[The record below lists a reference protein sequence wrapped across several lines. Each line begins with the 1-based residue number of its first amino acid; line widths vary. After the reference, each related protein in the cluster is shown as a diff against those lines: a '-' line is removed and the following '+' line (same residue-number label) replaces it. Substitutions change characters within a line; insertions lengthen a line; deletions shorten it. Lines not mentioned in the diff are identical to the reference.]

1 MKLIKVFFILFV
13 INIGLQS
20 STKAENISEF
30 VIEGLS
36 IGDSLL
42 KKYSKKEIEDF
53 YKASYYKDNEYTT
66 IESLKLSEDSQYDY
80 ISLSYKTLDNK
91 YSLVGIIADIDS
103 KESFNNNIEKC
114 YDIKDEIVEELKII
128 FSNSTQK
135 DNKAKP
141 HTIDKTGKSK
151 VTTYVF
157 YFQNNDYV
165 TVACYDYTKEIGYP
179 DSLRIGLV
187 TNEFN
192 TWLATKAYK

>member
-13 INIGLQS
+13 INVGLQS

-53 YKASYYKDNEYTT
+53 YKAPYYKDNEYTT

-80 ISLSYKTLDNK
+80 LSLSYKTLDNK
-91 YSLVGIIADIDS
+91 YSLVGIVADIDS
-103 KESFNNNIEKC
+103 KESFDNNIKKC
-114 YDIKDEIVEELKII
+114 YDIKDEIVEELKKI

-157 YFQNNDYV
+157 YLQNNDYV

-179 DSLRIGLV
+179 DSLRIGLI
-187 TNEFN
+187 TNRFN

>member
-13 INIGLQS
+13 INVGLQS

-53 YKASYYKDNEYTT
+53 YKAPYYKDNEYTT

-80 ISLSYKTLDNK
+80 LSLSYKTLDNK
-91 YSLVGIIADIDS
+91 YSLVGIVADIDS
-103 KESFNNNIEKC
+103 KESFDNNIKKC
-114 YDIKDEIVEELKII
+114 YDIKDEIVEELKKI

>member
-13 INIGLQS
+13 INVGLQS

-53 YKASYYKDNEYTT
+53 YKAPYYKDNEYTT

-80 ISLSYKTLDNK
+80 LSLSYKTLDNK
-91 YSLVGIIADIDS
+91 YSLVGIVADIDS
-103 KESFNNNIEKC
+103 KESFDNNIKKC
-114 YDIKDEIVEELKII
+114 YDIKDEIVEELKKI

-179 DSLRIGLV
+179 DSLRIGLI
-187 TNEFN
+187 TNRFN